1 MSLRPLSR
9 HIVVCSLL
17 LSATCISLPEPSR
30 AADSEYAAPIKRHK
44 INIGKLRQE
53 IRIHLDKIRKSGE
66 QEVSILDELRQV
78 DEKLT
83 AQKQKL
89 TTLQQR
95 LHAQEELLA
104 MKKQDM
110 EQAELVKKNVRQHL
124 EKRLRSFYLMGKTGF
139 LNVTF
144 SNKSLP
150 DLMLFNDSFKQLLE
164 YDQSVIEMYH
174 ETIDQLT
181 RAREAQEL
189 ETTLLQDFIKQAQK
203 EQQALDV
210 IRTEK
215 QQLLARIRSKK
226 GLYEQA
232 IREMQRAELALTET
246 LTELKQKEGNRVRGF
261 FLNKGKMAG
270 PVIGNLVVQFGDP
283 VENGLSKGITVDT
296 AEQEPVF
303 SIYTGKVIF
312 AGYKHGYGNMVII
325 DHGLQYYTIT
335 ARLDEISVSEGT
347 KVRTREQIGTTG
359 DIATL
364 FSKGLYFEIR
374 HGSEPL
380 DPLEWLQDNY
390 YPKQIPLPLPTLPEN
405 PMELSPVKEYTL
417 PLQ

>member
-1 MSLRPLSR
+1 MRLQPLSR
-9 HIVVCSLL
+9 HIIVCCLL
-17 LSATCISLPEPSR
+17 LSAGTISLPEPSR
-30 AADSEYAAPIKRHK
+30 AADSEYTAPIKRHK

-78 DEKLT
+78 DEKLS

-95 LHAQEELLA
+95 LHAQKKLLA
-104 MKKQDM
+104 MKEQDR
-110 EQAELVKKNVRQHL
+110 EQAELVRENVRQHL

-181 RAREAQEL
+181 RARAAREL
-189 ETTLLQDFIKQAQK
+189 EQTLLQEFIKQAQK

-232 IREMQRAELALTET
+232 IREMQRAEFELTET
-246 LTELKQKEGNRVRGF
+246 LTDLKQKEENRVRGF
-261 FLNKGKMAG
+261 FLNKGKIAG

-283 VENGLSKGITVDT
+283 LENSLSKGINIDT

-303 SIYTGKVIF
+303 SVYTGKVIF

-335 ARLDEISVSEGT
+335 ARLDEIAVLEGT

-380 DPLEWLQDNY
+380 DPLDWLQDNY
-390 YPKQIPLPLPTLPEN
+390 YPKLIPRPLPMLPTN
-405 PMELSPVKEYTL
+405 PMELSPVNEYTI
-417 PLQ
+417 P